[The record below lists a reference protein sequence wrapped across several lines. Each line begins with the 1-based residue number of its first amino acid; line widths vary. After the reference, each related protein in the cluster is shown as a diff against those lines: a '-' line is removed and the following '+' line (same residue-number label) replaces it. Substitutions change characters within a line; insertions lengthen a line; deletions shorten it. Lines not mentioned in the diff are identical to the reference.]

1 MSSNKTTTK
10 KTFKADGSKIDSTFS
25 PDERLKKM
33 RSSIE
38 NNTSGIN
45 QKTMIAISNGLQST
59 DKTAIRFD
67 SVAEAL
73 QHAETHLDSYEVTNP
88 DSNMVYVDLDGEA
101 GDMDAETFG
110 ITHQAICDALIGLPF
125 NVVVAESS
133 SYQQE
138 LYKMK
143 SVGDAE
149 RRIVN
154 KLSYRIHFM
163 DKHGS
168 KKAIQKYVIDE
179 VFPAIKSAVELFV
192 SNCDLSDKID
202 KSVFPYLDIDVSV
215 YKGNRK
221 MRMIGSSKSYYTK
234 AGKEHWNS
242 MFHENRP
249 LRIVG
254 LEIEP
259 EDFLITVIKEGS
271 VALPEE
277 IEVEVEETSPRNTIS
292 APPTADPSVA
302 SEERDD
308 CDDKAIRECLMN
320 VKASR
325 ADNYDSWRNAG
336 LALYHDRVP
345 IEIWIEFSK
354 RSARYATTA
363 EAECRKMW
371 ASFKDVPTSGKKP
384 ITQGTLWYWLRQDNP
399 AKYAEL
405 LSMRNDFWKM
415 LKAGASHADVAQ
427 YFYQLKPDAYKYH
440 EEFGWYQLMPNNIWK
455 HYDGSPSGLLSDIW
469 ATMKKEANA
478 YNATLDI
485 TKTDDETK
493 ERRKLIVKFGTT
505 IGMAGFCKGV
515 IDFLPGNYNDAELG
529 KKMDESRHL
538 FAFSDK
544 VVDLDADVVRDIEP
558 NDYIC
563 RNAEYKAPEPNT
575 EVRAEIKKFL
585 FSIWENQKMV
595 DFVMKTIA
603 QHLHGHKKQH
613 KFYVWTGRGG
623 NGKSLFTKLIMK
635 AFGNYYHHFPNEV
648 LTKKS
653 DKKDAPNPSVARAK
667 GARLIIPAEPEAS
680 DRLQVGCIKEYT
692 GGDVITAR
700 VLFGKYSVVYTPQ
713 FGLFLMCNTVPKLS
727 AIDGGI
733 KRRMEIVPFPFVFK
747 EANEMTEP
755 HHRQKDNTLEDKVN
769 SEAWR
774 NEFIIMLMEYY
785 LSIGDAIVKPEE
797 VEGQTSE
804 YMIGNNPV
812 FSWFNENYIRDATA
826 DVKESSVSCEALRR
840 QFMAETGTTH
850 ECDASKFKSYLQD
863 LGVETKRWGNAFT
876 KKDGTESSSGM
887 YYIHI
892 LPKPMAVTPAI
903 V

>member
-1 MSSNKTTTK
+1 
-10 KTFKADGSKIDSTFS
+10 
-25 PDERLKKM
+25 
-33 RSSIE
+33 
-38 NNTSGIN
+38 
-45 QKTMIAISNGLQST
+45 MIAISNGLQAT
-59 DKTAIRFD
+59 DKDALRFE
-67 SVAEAL
+67 SVEDAL
-73 QHAETHLDSYEVTNP
+73 NHASTHLDSYEITNP

-101 GDMDAETFG
+101 GDMTEEEFNILHDAIIE
-110 ITHQAICDALIGLPF
+110 ALTNLPF

-149 RRIVN
+149 ARIVN

-168 KKAIQKYVIDE
+168 KKAIQTYVIAE
-179 VFPAIKSAVELFV
+179 VFPAIKSSVELFV

-202 KSVFPYLDIDVSV
+202 KSIYPYLDIDVSV

-234 AGKEHWNS
+234 SGKEHWNS
-242 MFHENRP
+242 MFHEKRP

-254 LEIEP
+254 LDIEP
-259 EDFLITVIKEGS
+259 KDFLITVIKDGS
-271 VALPEE
+271 VALPEP
-277 IEVEVEETSPRNTIS
+277 EVVQPVQTVILTMPS
-292 APPTADPSVA
+292 TADPSEA
-302 SEERDD
+302 SEVRDD

-325 ADNYDSWRNAG
+325 ADNYGSWRDAG
-336 LALYHDRVP
+336 LALYHERMP
-345 IEIWIEFSK
+345 IDLWIEFSK
-354 RSARYATTA
+354 RSPRYASTA
-363 EAECRKMW
+363 DAECRKVW
-371 ASFKDVPTSGKKP
+371 ASFKEFPAGGKKP

-399 AKYAEL
+399 VKYGEL
-405 LSMRNDFWKM
+405 IGMRNDFWKM
-415 LKAGASHADVAQ
+415 LKAGFSHADVAQ
-427 YFYQLKPDAYKYH
+427 YFYQIKPDAYKYH
-440 EEFGWYQLMPNNIWK
+440 EEFGWFQLMPNNTWK

-469 ATMKKEANA
+469 MTMKKEANA
-478 YNATLDI
+478 YNATIDI
-485 TKTDDETK
+485 TNKSEEAK
-493 ERRKLIVKFGTT
+493 ERMALVKKFAMT

-515 IDFLPGNYNDAELG
+515 IDFLPGNYNDADLG

-538 FAFSDK
+538 FAFADK
-544 VVDLDADVVRDIEP
+544 VVDLDKNVVRDIEP

-563 RNAEYKAPEPNT
+563 RNAGYKAPKSNAT
-575 EVRAEIKKFL
+575 VRAEINKFL
-585 FSIWENQKMV
+585 FSMWENQSMV

-623 NGKSLFTKLIMK
+623 NGKSLFTKLIME
-635 AFGNYYHHFPNEV
+635 AFGGYYHHFPNEV

-713 FGLFLMCNTVPKLS
+713 FGLFLMCNAVPKLS

-733 KRRMEIVPFPFVFK
+733 KRRMEVVPFPLQFK
-747 EANEMTEP
+747 DAHEMTEP
-755 HHRQKDNTLEDKVN
+755 HHRLKDNTLEDKVK

-774 NEFIIMLMEYY
+774 DEFVIMLMEYY
-785 LSIGDAIVKPEE
+785 LDIGEAIIQPEE
-797 VEGQTSE
+797 VAGQTSE

-812 FSWFNENYIRDATA
+812 FSWFNENYRRDATA
-826 DVKESSVSCEALRR
+826 DVKESSISCEEMRR
-840 QFMAETGTTH
+840 SFMASTGTTN
-850 ECDASKFKSYLQD
+850 ECDASKFKAYLQD
-863 LGVETKRWGNAFT
+863 LGVETKRWGNSFT
-876 KKDGTESSSGM
+876 KKDGTQCGSGM
-887 YYIHI
+887 YYINI
-892 LPKPMAVTPAI
+892 VPK
-903 V
+903 

>member
-1 MSSNKTTTK
+1 MSSNKSSNTSKDK
-10 KTFKADGSKIDSTFS
+10 KNFGAEGSKIDSTFS
-25 PDERLKKM
+25 QIERLKKM

-38 NNTSGIN
+38 NNTSGVN

-59 DKTAIRFD
+59 DKDAIRFD

-73 QHAETHLDSYEVTNP
+73 KHAETHSDCYEITNP
-88 DSNMVYVDLDGEA
+88 DSNMVYIDLDGEA
-101 GDMDAETFG
+101 GDMDEDTFD
-110 ITHQAICDALIGLPF
+110 ITHQAIMDALTNLPF
-125 NVVVAESS
+125 VVVVAESS
-133 SYQQE
+133 AYKQE
-138 LYKMK
+138 CYKMK
-143 SVGDAE
+143 TSGDAE

-154 KLSYRIHFM
+154 KLSYRIHFT

-168 KKAIQKYVIDE
+168 KKAIQKYVIE
-179 VFPAIKSAVELFV
+179 TVFPVIKSAVELFV

-202 KSVFPYLDIDVSV
+202 KTIFPYLDIDVSV

-234 AGKEHWNS
+234 AGKERWNS

-254 LEIEP
+254 LEIDP
-259 EDFLITVIKEGS
+259 ADFLITVIKEGS
-271 VALPEE
+271 EALPEE
-277 IEVEVEETSPRNTIS
+277 VEVEVEAEQSPRNTVS
-292 APPTADPSVA
+292 APPTADPSEA
-302 SEERDD
+302 SEVRDD

-320 VKASR
+320 VKVAR
-325 ADNYDSWRNAG
+325 ADNYGSWRDAG
-336 LALYHDRVP
+336 LALYHERMP
-345 IEIWIEFSK
+345 IDLWIEFSK
-354 RSARYATTA
+354 RPARYATTA
-363 EAECRKMW
+363 DAECRKMW
-371 ASFKDVPTSGKKP
+371 ASFKDMPSGGKKP

-399 AKYAEL
+399 IKYAEL
-405 LSMRNDFWKM
+405 LGMRNDFWKM
-415 LKAGASHADVAQ
+415 LKAGFSHADVAQ
-427 YFYQLKPDAYKYH
+427 YFYQIKPDAYKYH
-440 EEFGWYQLMPNNIWK
+440 EEFGWYQLMPNNAWK

-493 ERRKLIVKFGTT
+493 ERRKLITKFATT

-515 IDFLPGNYNDAELG
+515 IDFLPGNYNDADLG

-538 FAFSDK
+538 FAFADK
-544 VVDLDADVVRDIEP
+544 VVDLDKDVVRDIEP

-563 RNAEYKAPEPNT
+563 RNAEYKAPEGNA
-575 EVRAEIKKFL
+575 EVRAELKKFL
-585 FSIWENQKMV
+585 YSMWESQSMV
-595 DFVMKTIA
+595 DYVMKTIA

-635 AFGNYYHHFPNEV
+635 AFGGYYHHFPNEV

-733 KRRMEIVPFPFVFK
+733 KRRMEVVPFPLQFK
-747 EANEMTEP
+747 DAHEMTEP
-755 HHRQKDNTLEDKVN
+755 HHRLKDNTLEDKVN

-785 LSIGDAIVKPEE
+785 LDIGEAIVQPEE
-797 VEGQTSE
+797 VAGQTNE

-812 FSWFNENYIRDATA
+812 FSWFNEKYRRDATA
-826 DVKESSVSCEALRR
+826 DVKESSISCEEMRR
-840 QFMAETGTTH
+840 SFMADTGTTN

-863 LGVETKRWGNAFT
+863 LGVETKRWGNSFT
-876 KKDGTESSSGM
+876 KKDGTQCGSGM
-887 YYIHI
+887 YYIN
-892 LPKPMAVTPAI
+892 I
-903 V
+903 VAK